1 MLSSDEYREF
11 LLAHGGSESKEAI
24 SFQKGAAQKF
34 VALLKKKKTKVEDF
48 IRTMLDPI
56 SATDM
61 AQQLKKI
68 GLDLNQIMILLKM
81 WDPSL
86 KGEIRH

>member
-1 MLSSDEYREF
+1 
-11 LLAHGGSESKEAI
+11 
-24 SFQKGAAQKF
+24 
-34 VALLKKKKTKVEDF
+34 
-48 IRTMLDPI
+48 MLDPI

>member
-1 MLSSDEYREF
+1 
-11 LLAHGGSESKEAI
+11 LLAHGGSESKDAI
-24 SFQKGAAQKF
+24 SFQKNASETF
-34 VALLKKKKTKVEDF
+34 SALLKKKKTKLEDF

-56 SATDM
+56 SASDM

-68 GLDLNQIMILLKM
+68 GLDRNQTMILLKM

-86 KGEIRH
+86 KGEIRHEVYFKSM

>member
-1 MLSSDEYREF
+1 
-11 LLAHGGSESKEAI
+11 LLAHGGSESKDAI
-24 SFQKGAAQKF
+24 SFQKNAAETF
-34 VALLKKKKTKVEDF
+34 SALLKKKKTKVEDF

-56 SATDM
+56 SASDM

-68 GLDLNQIMILLKM
+68 GLDRNQTMILLKM

-86 KGEIRH
+86 QGEIRHEVYFKSM